1 ELAWFEGRPLFGK
14 RVLVTRPRHQ
24 AGAPA
29 RRLEELGAQVL
40 LLPAVEVRD
49 PADWG
54 PVDRALAELASFQW
68 LVFTSANGVEYFL
81 RRPRPRTAA
90 RRTVGRRRG
99 GAGGGLLPGGRRGAG
114 SHAGAAARGPDRLR
128 HRHQLQYCLLA
139 GA

>member
-1 ELAWFEGRPLFGK
+1 

-81 RRPRPRTAA
+81 RRLLETGRDLRALGAIKLAAIGPATADA
-90 RRTVGRRRG
+90 
-99 GAGGGLLPGGRRGAG
+99 
-114 SHAGAAARGPDRLR
+114 LR
-128 HRHQLQYCLLA
+128 AYHLTP
-139 GA
+139 